1 MDLKGSA
8 KNNYY
13 NNNPSEATTITILH
27 PINAKD
33 IIV

>member
-13 NNNPSEATTITILH
+13 NNPSEATTITILH

-33 IIV
+33 IKV